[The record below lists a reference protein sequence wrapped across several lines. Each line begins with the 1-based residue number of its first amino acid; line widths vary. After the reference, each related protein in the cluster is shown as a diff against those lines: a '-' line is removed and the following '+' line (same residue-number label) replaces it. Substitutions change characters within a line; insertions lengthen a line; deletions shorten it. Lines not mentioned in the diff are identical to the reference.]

1 MILKE
6 LKKCLKSEKREN
18 IFDIVIFG
26 SLVKG
31 SLEPR
36 DIDVMVIFLDGSLKE
51 RLDAVQEIKNRLKGK
66 IDEAIDIKQCLLKEL
81 FSSEFMARTGIL
93 LEGVSIFHNKKF
105 CQTLGFESCTIF
117 WYNLK
122 GLSHTQKVKFNYI
135 LAGRNQ
141 KGIIEFLNG
150 TRLMNG
156 VVKIPIEHSL
166 EFEKILKDNKISYNK
181 KNILEEI

>member
-1 MILKE
+1 MILKK
-6 LKKCLKSEKREN
+6 LKKCLKSEKKEN

-51 RLDAVQEIKNRLKGK
+51 RLDAVQEIKSRLKGK
-66 IDEAIDIKQCLLKEL
+66 IDEAIDIKQCLLKDL
-81 FSSEFMARTGIL
+81 FSLEFMARTGIL

>member
-1 MILKE
+1 MILEK
-6 LKKCLKSEKREN
+6 LKKYLKSEKREN

-51 RLDAVQEIKNRLKGK
+51 RLDSIQEIKSRLKGK
-66 IDEAIDIKQCLLKEL
+66 IDEAIDIKQCLLKDL
-81 FSSEFMARTGIL
+81 FSPEFMARTGIL
-93 LEGVSIFHNKKF
+93 LEGISVFHNKKF
-105 CQTLGFESCTIF
+105 CQTLGFESYAIF

-122 GLSHTQKVKFNYI
+122 NLTHTQKVKFNYI

-141 KGIIEFLNG
+141 KGIIELLNG
-150 TRLMNG
+150 KRLASG
-156 VVKIPIEHSL
+156 VVKIPIENSL
-166 EFEKILKDNKISYNK
+166 EFEEVLRNNKVAHNK
-181 KNILEEI
+181 KNILEEL

>member
-66 IDEAIDIKQCLLKEL
+66 IDEAIDIKQCLLKDL
-81 FSSEFMARTGIL
+81 FSLEFMARTGIL

-105 CQTLGFESCTIF
+105 CQTLGFESYTIF
-117 WYNLK
+117 WYRLKNLT
-122 GLSHTQKVKFNYI
+122 HTQKVKFNYI

-141 KGIIEFLNG
+141 KGIIELLNG

-156 VVKIPIEHSL
+156 VVKIPIENSL
-166 EFEKILKDNKISYNK
+166 EFERILKDNRISYNK
-181 KNILEEI
+181 KNILEEL

>member
-1 MILKE
+1 MTLEK
-6 LKKCLKSEKREN
+6 LKKCLRNEKREN
-18 IFDIVIFG
+18 IFDIIIFG

-36 DIDVMVIFLDGSLKE
+36 DVDVMAVFLEGSLKE
-51 RLDAVQEIKNRLKGK
+51 RLDTIQEIKSKLKGK
-66 IDEAIDIKQCLLKEL
+66 INVAIDIKQCLLKDL
-81 FSSEFMARTGIL
+81 FSPEFMARTGIL
-93 LEGVSIFHNKKF
+93 IEGVSIFHNKKF
-105 CQTLGFESCTIF
+105 CQTLGFESYTIF